1 MHHLILLLLL
11 LRPLQQ
17 CAQDTAAAA
26 VYTSPFA
33 LPAYEHRAA
42 PEAAAR
48 ARLAARAAAALAS
61 LQPLLA
67 RPSQA
72 HLLKV
77 VQPDPP
83 EPAPPPRV
91 LVVYAYSDS
100 PCQRRNLAHFLRHG
114 LAPALADGTP
124 VDYSF
129 VLQGRNPTDI
139 FRAAGV
145 AHQVAHIDPGR
156 ARARTQREHAPLALG
171 DFERA
176 APLVRLYLLSEQPG
190 GDAAAHLLCAA
201 WRVLQEAWVPS
212 PAPGAYVHF
221 ALLSGAARGPFLPGL
236 AGVLNLN
243 WLDIALHALLTTDP
257 AYADVHAV
265 GASIDCVSGAAAAL
279 AAQAARGGASN
290 ATAPPPT
297 SPFPALHLHAT
308 VLALDAQGLAA
319 ASPHLNCYATPAEAQ
334 WQGVVGL
341 TQGVLA
347 GGGKVLALEGLWGGR
362 ALGLGELRSAYVAAR
377 CGAAAAAGGDTA
389 APGALPGGGSL
400 GALEAMFVPC
410 GGGRSGLEGLEGER
424 ELDRL
429 SALADAF
436 APPAGGAAAEAAAAG
451 AAA

>member
-1 MHHLILLLLL
+1 MRALTLAALL
-11 LRPLQQ
+11 LRACTGAEPQPVP
-17 CAQDTAAAA
+17 AA
-26 VYTSPFA
+26 YTSPFQ
-33 LPAYEHRAA
+33 LPAYTHREA
-42 PEAAAR
+42 PGEAAR
-48 ARLAARAAAALAS
+48 ARLAARAAAALAA
-61 LQPLLA
+61 LQPLQRRA
-67 RPSQA
+67 SQA

-77 VQPDPP
+77 VVPDPP

-91 LVVYAYSDS
+91 LVVYAYTDS

-114 LAPALADGTP
+114 LAPSLQDGTP
-124 VDYSF
+124 IDYSF

-145 AHQVAHIDPGR
+145 AYAARVVDPAR
-156 ARARTQREHAPLALG
+156 ARAPTRREHAPPTLG
-171 DFERA
+171 DYERSR
-176 APLVRLYLLSEQPG
+176 PLVRLYLLSSTPG
-190 GDAAAHLLCAA
+190 ADATGALLCAA
-201 WRVLQEAWVPS
+201 RMALQEGWVPT
-212 PAPGAYVHF
+212 PAPGAYVHYV
-221 ALLSGAARGPFLPGL
+221 LVSGGARGPFLPGL
-236 AGVLNLN
+236 AGVLGLG
-243 WLDIALHALLTTDP
+243 WVDIALHALLTQDP
-257 AYADVHAV
+257 AYQDVHAV

-279 AAQAARGGASN
+279 AALAARGGGASN

-362 ALGLGELRSAYVAAR
+362 ALGLGELRGAYVAAR